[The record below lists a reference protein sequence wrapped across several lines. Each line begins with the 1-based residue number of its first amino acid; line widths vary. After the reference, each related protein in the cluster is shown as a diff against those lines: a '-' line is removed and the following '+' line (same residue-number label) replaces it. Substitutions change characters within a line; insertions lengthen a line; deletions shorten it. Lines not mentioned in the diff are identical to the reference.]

1 MVSHPFVRSPAP
13 SRSEAAWRAL
23 LPVVPPVLSIVT
35 PTLNQGRFLAR
46 CIASVRDQP
55 PAIAEHLIMDGGST
69 DGTVDLLRDSFTGPW
84 RSGPDGGQSH
94 AINLALGVRA
104 SASANGPGDCPS
116 ASASFATWLNADD
129 WYQPGA
135 LGAVAE
141 FLASNPETDVLVCNA
156 RFVAEDGRVV
166 HTPTPPERID
176 EASLLMLRSVW
187 FAGHSIVQPE
197 VFFRLSLFR
206 QVGGLD
212 ESNHHSMDH
221 HLWLKF
227 LEAGARVRRLDALV
241 ANQGVHHQ
249 QKTADRLEATRSIVR
264 SSRAWFDRRSA
275 HWPLRAPEVRAELD
289 AIEAKLRLAARY
301 TAILDRALDHAP
313 DQQTRIDRASVSGTT
328 ASPVPRHA
336 ESPPQDWIDALGVV
350 LDTSLR
356 AMSIAH
362 AAVIGPRESHRAIAS
377 ALLERGVVAD
387 VFLDTAER
395 PDPLTAGQPPRV
407 FVLHG
412 VLTGAPDPREALAS
426 LVRCARPGDLL
437 VLSAFVARSELHD
450 RYLRRLRARVVNK
463 ITQPDPLIIGPRADL
478 VLRPLLESPEP
489 LAIESHPNPRGVDL
503 ADLVAHAR
511 GSGGTHLVE
520 VAQAEFGRMDNL
532 PVAPFPTVPKL
543 VAQTP
548 PPHAWRTAGFV
559 VR

>member
-1 MVSHPFVRSPAP
+1 M
-13 SRSEAAWRAL
+13 
-23 LPVVPPVLSIVT
+23 LSIVT
-35 PTLNQGRFLAR
+35 PTLNQGQFLPR

-55 PAIAEHLIMDGGST
+55 PGIAEHLIMDGGST
-69 DGTVDLLRDSFTGPW
+69 DGTADLLRDSFTGPW

-94 AINLALGVRA
+94 AINLALGVCA
-104 SASANGPGDCPS
+104 SASANEPSDCPS
-116 ASASFATWLNADD
+116 ASAPYATWLNADD

-264 SSRAWFDRRSA
+264 SSRAWFDRRSI
-275 HWPLRAPEVRAELD
+275 HWPLRAPEVRAELE
-289 AIEAKLRLAARY
+289 AIEGKLRLAARY
-301 TAILDRALDHAP
+301 AAILDRALAP
-313 DQQTRIDRASVSGTT
+313 NSRAPTP
-328 ASPVPRHA
+328 APERVPERAARPAHVN
-336 ESPPQDWIDALGVV
+336 PPQDWIDALGVV
-350 LDTSLR
+350 LDGSLG

-362 AAVIGPRESHRAIAS
+362 ATVIGPPESHTSVAS

-387 VFLDTAER
+387 AILDSVDRCER
-395 PDPLTAGQPPRV
+395 PTPGQAPRV
-407 FVLHG
+407 FVLHSG
-412 VLTGAPDPREALAS
+412 LTGEPDASGVVAALA
-426 LVRCARPGDLL
+426 RRARAGDAV

-463 ITQPDPLIIGPRADL
+463 ITQPDPHIIGPRADL
-478 VLRPLLESPEP
+478 VLRPLLESSVP
-489 LAIESHPNPRGVDL
+489 LAIESHPNPRGIDL
-503 ADLVAHAR
+503 PDLIAR
-511 GSGGTHLVE
+511 ANGHGGTQLVE
-520 VAQAEFGRMDNL
+520 VAHAEFGRMDNL

-548 PPHAWRTAGFV
+548 PPHAWRTVGIV

>member
-1 MVSHPFVRSPAP
+1 M
-13 SRSEAAWRAL
+13 
-23 LPVVPPVLSIVT
+23 LSIVT
-35 PTLNQGRFLAR
+35 PALNQGRFLAR

-55 PAIAEHLIMDGGST
+55 PGIAEHLIMDGGST
-69 DGTVDLLRDSFTGPW
+69 DGTADLLRDSFSGPW

-94 AINLALGVRA
+94 AINLALGVGA
-104 SASANGPGDCPS
+104 SASANEPVDCPM
-116 ASASFATWLNADD
+116 ASAPFATWLNADD

-289 AIEAKLRLAARY
+289 AIETKLRLAARY
-301 TAILDRALDHAP
+301 AAILDRALAP
-313 DQQTRIDRASVSGTT
+313 TS
-328 ASPVPRHA
+328 ASPTPAPEPAAAPSHDN
-336 ESPPQDWIDALGVV
+336 PPQDWVDALGVV
-350 LDTSLR
+350 LDGSLG

-362 AAVIGPRESHRAIAS
+362 ATVIGPPASHKAIAS
-377 ALLERGVVAD
+377 ALLERGVIAD
-387 VFLDTAER
+387 VFLVSADRLER
-395 PDPLTAGQPPRV
+395 PTAGQPPRV

-412 VLTGAPDPREALAS
+412 VLTSEPEACGVVAS
-426 LVRCARPGDLL
+426 LVERARAGDLC

-463 ITQPDPLIIGPRADL
+463 ITQPDPLVIGPRADL
-478 VLRPLLESPEP
+478 VLRPLLESPVA
-489 LAIESHPNPRGVDL
+489 LAIESHPNPRGIDL
-503 ADLVAHAR
+503 AGLVAHAR

-520 VAQAEFGRMDNL
+520 IAQAEFGRMDNL

-548 PPHAWRTAGFV
+548 PPHAWRTVGFV

>member
-1 MVSHPFVRSPAP
+1 MVSHPFLRSPAP

-55 PAIAEHLIMDGGST
+55 PGVAEHLVMDGGST
-69 DGTVDLLRDSFTGPW
+69 DGTPELLREGFHGPW

-104 SASANGPGDCPS
+104 SESANEPGDCPS

-264 SSRAWFDRRSA
+264 SSRAWLDRRGA

-289 AIEAKLRLAARY
+289 AIEEKLRLAARY
-301 TAILDRALDHAP
+301 AAILDRALAP
-313 DQQTRIDRASVSGTT
+313 TSATPTPTPNPEPAAPAHDN
-328 ASPVPRHA
+328 
-336 ESPPQDWIDALGVV
+336 PPQDWVDALGAV
-350 LDTSLR
+350 LDRSLGS
-356 AMSIAH
+356 MSIAH
-362 AAVIGPRESHRAIAS
+362 ATVIGPPASHKAIAS
-377 ALLERGVVAD
+377 ALLERGVIAD
-387 VFLDTAER
+387 VFLDSVDRLER
-395 PDPLTAGQPPRV
+395 PTPGQPPRV
-407 FVLHG
+407 FVLHAA
-412 VLTGAPDPREALAS
+412 LTGAPDPREALAS
-426 LVRCARPGDLL
+426 LVRCARPDDLL
-437 VLSAFVARSELHD
+437 VLSALVARSELHD

-478 VLRPLLESPEP
+478 VLRPLLESPVA

-503 ADLVAHAR
+503 PDLIAHAGR
-511 GSGGTHLVE
+511 PDVQLVE

-548 PPHAWRTAGFV
+548 PPHAWRTVGFV